1 MSGPEGTFDRWL
13 ARIPDPFLFVLVLT
27 LVTAGLALLQ
37 PGVTVGAVVDA
48 WGNGLGGLLA
58 FTTQIALTLL
68 LAHALS
74 HTDAM
79 TRLLGWVA
87 RLPHLRGGLCR
98 GLPQGQRPEFAGL
111 VPGLAGGALLAQ
123 AMAREGA
130 ARGWRLITPCSW
142 PRPMGDLWQARAIPV
157 PRRCLWL
164 RGAASGRSLRPRTS
178 WGNDLT
184 PGILPSPSASP
195 W

>member
-68 LAHALS
+68 LAHALG

-87 RLPHLRGGLCR
+87 RLPQSPRGGLCR
-98 GLPQGQRPEFAGL
+98 GLPRGQRPEFAGL
-111 VPGLAGGALLAQ
+111 VPG
-123 AMAREGA
+123 AR
-130 ARGWRLITPCSW
+130 R
-142 PRPMGDLWQARAIPV
+142 
-157 PRRCLWL
+157 
-164 RGAASGRSLRPRTS
+164 RGAAGPSHGPGGRRPGLASRLPPARGRGLWGICGLAHGLFRFRAAVYGYGGSLWSIAT
-178 WGNDLT
+178 
-184 PGILPSPSASP
+184 ASYLLGKRS
-195 W
+195 